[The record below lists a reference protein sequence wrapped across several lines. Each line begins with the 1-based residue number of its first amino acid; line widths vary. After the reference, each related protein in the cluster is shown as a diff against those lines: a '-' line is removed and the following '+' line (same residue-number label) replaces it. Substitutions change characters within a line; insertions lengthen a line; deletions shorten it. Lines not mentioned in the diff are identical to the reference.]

1 MQPATTA
8 TDPGARPQTMLT
20 VLTQKP
26 PFNTGNLCLLTSA
39 ATLEAALQEA
49 HSENGNRPN
58 GIDNSV
64 LAVPASLDIAT
75 GSVCGRRPNAFLPW
89 KLP

>member
-8 TDPGARPQTMLT
+8 TDPESQLLT

-26 PFNTGNLCLLTSA
+26 PFSTGNNLCLLTSA
-39 ATLEAALQEA
+39 ATFEAALQEA
-49 HSENGNRPN
+49 RSENGNRPN

-64 LAVPASLDIAT
+64 LAVSASLDIAT
-75 GSVCGRRPNAFLPW
+75 GSVCGRCPNAFLPW

>member
-8 TDPGARPQTMLT
+8 TDPESQLLT

-26 PFNTGNLCLLTSA
+26 PFSTGNNLCLSTSA